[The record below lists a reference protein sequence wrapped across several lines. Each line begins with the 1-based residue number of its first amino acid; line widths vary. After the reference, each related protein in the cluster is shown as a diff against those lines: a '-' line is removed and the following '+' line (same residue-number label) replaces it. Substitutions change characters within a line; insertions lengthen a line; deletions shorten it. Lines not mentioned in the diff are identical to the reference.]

1 MRSCFTYSSFT
12 GLKGKEYYLL
22 LYPEQ
27 TFSPLFLLNTKYS
40 VLNTIGGGQ
49 NADLLAAMPTTFP
62 LLNEELKALSY
73 LPQTDIL

>member
-12 GLKGKEYYLL
+12 GLNRKNNNSPVYLN
-22 LYPEQ
+22 Q
-27 TFSPLFLLNTKYS
+27 IFSPFFLLNTKYS